1 MDHQKPNFVFSQ
13 NLRRLMEER
22 RIRLS
27 HLAHEVSV
35 PKSTIH
41 SWMYGG
47 QPRDLVALKKV
58 ADYFSLSV
66 DAICFGDLNLKLEET
81 QSVALDLQTKAE
93 LNIGSF
99 DVILLRRQK

>member
-1 MDHQKPNFVFSQ
+1 
-13 NLRRLMEER
+13 MEER

-35 PKSTIH
+35 TKSTIH

-66 DAICFGDLNLKLEET
+66 DAIYFADLTLELEAQT
-81 QSVALDLQTKAE
+81 EALTLQAKDE

>member
-1 MDHQKPNFVFSQ
+1 MGHQKSHFMFSQ

-27 HLAHEVSV
+27 HLAHEIKV

-58 ADYFSLSV
+58 ADYFSMSI
-66 DAICFGDLNLKLEET
+66 DEICFGDAVQKSPE
-81 QSVALDLQTKAE
+81 LQTESFIQQAKDG

>member
-1 MDHQKPNFVFSQ
+1 MGHQEPNFIFSQ

-27 HLAHEVSV
+27 HLAHEVGV

-58 ADYFSLSV
+58 AEYFALSV
-66 DAICFGDLNLKLEET
+66 DAIYFSDLTDEPEKDQTTLR
-81 QSVALDLQTKAE
+81 LQTKDE

>member
-1 MDHQKPNFVFSQ
+1 MGRQKSNFIFSQ

-27 HLAHEVSV
+27 DLAREVDV

-41 SWMYGG
+41 SWMYGV
-47 QPRDLVALKKV
+47 QARDLIALKKV
-58 ADYFSLSV
+58 ADYFSMSI
-66 DAICFGDLNLKLEET
+66 DEICFGDTDQKPQTPQTE
-81 QSVALDLQTKAE
+81 ALVQQTKDG

>member
-1 MDHQKPNFVFSQ
+1 MGHQSPNFIFSQ

-27 HLAHEVSV
+27 HLAQEVNV

-66 DAICFGDLNLKLEET
+66 DAICFGDLTLELEEAQT
-81 QSVALDLQTKAE
+81 EALSLQTKGE

-99 DVILLRRQK
+99 NVILLRRRK

>member
-1 MDHQKPNFVFSQ
+1 MSRQKPIFNFGQ
-13 NLRRLMEER
+13 NLRWLMDER

-27 HLAHEVSV
+27 HLAHEIEV

-58 ADYFSLSV
+58 ADYFSISV
-66 DAICFGDLNLKLEET
+66 DEICFGDTT
-81 QSVALDLQTKAE
+81 QKPQELQAESLSQQTKDG

>member
-1 MDHQKPNFVFSQ
+1 MGHQEPNFVFSQ

-27 HLAHEVSV
+27 HLANEVSV

-66 DAICFGDLNLKLEET
+66 DAICFGNLTLELEAQT
-81 QSVALDLQTKAE
+81 EALSLQAKDE

>member
-1 MDHQKPNFVFSQ
+1 MSHQKSNFNFGQ

-27 HLAHEVSV
+27 HLAHEIKV

-58 ADYFSLSV
+58 ADYFPMSI
-66 DAICFGDLNLKLEET
+66 DEICFGDTVQMSQE
-81 QSVALDLQTKAE
+81 LQTESLVQQAKNG

-99 DVILLRRQK
+99 EVILLRRQK

>member
-1 MDHQKPNFVFSQ
+1 MDRRKPNFVFSQ

-27 HLAHEVSV
+27 HLAQETEI
-35 PKSTIH
+35 PKSIVH

-47 QPRDLVALKKV
+47 NPRDLIALKQL
-58 ADYFSLSV
+58 ADYFSISI
-66 DAICFGDLNLKLEET
+66 DEICFGDLAPEAQELHTE
-81 QSVALDLQTKAE
+81 ALSLQTKDE

>member
-1 MDHQKPNFVFSQ
+1 
-13 NLRRLMEER
+13 MEER

-27 HLAHEVSV
+27 ELAREVDV

-41 SWMYGG
+41 SWMYGC

-58 ADYFSLSV
+58 ADYFSISV
-66 DAICFGDLNLKLEET
+66 DEICFGDTVQMSQE
-81 QSVALDLQTKAE
+81 LQTESFIQQTKDG

>member
-27 HLAHEVSV
+27 HLAHEVGV

-41 SWMYGG
+41 SWRYGG

-66 DAICFGDLNLKLEET
+66 DAICFGDLTLVEDVRPT
-81 QSVALDLQTKAE
+81 AVDLQAKAE
-93 LNIGSF
+93 INIGSF